1 MGYRISKIVLI
12 KTLLLTLGL
21 GFIVIL
27 SFSILNKVNTQRKP
41 DVTAENWQQ
50 SIPTGS
56 EIARA
61 ASAGASQ
68 LTSNP
73 DLQQS
78 SLNVRVTPP
87 IQSTRLAKPVTVSVK
102 DFGAIGNG
110 IADDTRAI
118 QKAIDAVNESG
129 GGVVFF
135 PSGTYKVTINPG
147 ASQAIKIRPKLT
159 LRGAGYKNTT
169 LVLGEHQG
177 NYNSILAG
185 EKPQTDI
192 SDFEMYDLT
201 IDANSTN
208 NPIRTQSDIPAEGK
222 PRYAL
227 QIFAGRRIR
236 IERCR
241 FTNQNNL
248 NTITLNSNEELVSDA
263 IINNNI
269 FERIGGGNIDYDHS
283 TIYTYGKRIEISN
296 NYFSSRNG
304 AGTNGARTAIEIHG
318 DDHLLKANVI
328 DGFTNGINITGYARS
343 SNNQIVADNVI
354 KEAYTGITIW
364 SYFHRGNTVNPGL
377 ANCIIAN
384 NQITLNI
391 KDWRKLWGDTSS
403 AGIWLEPKSDAP
415 IENFNILNNEIT
427 FTNYADRGTVKDN
440 LANGINLWR
449 YSSPNVATKN
459 IRILG
464 NKIKNSMAAGIYISM
479 PIEKG
484 EISQNTILN
493 PGQSKGSFHDDYRA
507 AMIVDGKF
515 NDVKINENLLVDNQR
530 INTMKGGIIWFG
542 DCEAKCEV
550 RGNSL
555 NIASGA
561 VLEIFRS
568 KSPRSRILDRVSGTL
583 HDRVKSIPL
592 Y

>member
-1 MGYRISKIVLI
+1 MGYRLSKMLII

-21 GFIVIL
+21 ISLAFLLLIGF
-27 SFSILNKVNTQRKP
+27 NKLKTQRQP
-41 DVTAENWQQ
+41 DITSGNGQQ
-50 SIPTGS
+50 SIPIGD
-56 EIARA
+56 EITLAT
-61 ASAGASQ
+61 SAQSTQ
-68 LTSNP
+68 LKGNP
-73 DLQQS
+73 HLQQS
-78 SLNVRVTPP
+78 SVNIRVTPP
-87 IQSTRLAKPVTVSVK
+87 IESTEGKTVTVSVK
-102 DFGAIGNG
+102 DFGAMGNG
-110 IADDTRAI
+110 IADDTTAI
-118 QKAIDAVNESG
+118 QKAIDAVTRSG

-135 PSGTYKVTINPG
+135 PSGTYKVSLNPATSHAITIG
-147 ASQAIKIRPKLT
+147 PKLT
-159 LRGAGYKNTT
+159 FRGEGHKNTT
-169 LVLGEHQG
+169 IALGDRQG
-177 NYNSILAG
+177 NYNSIIAG
-185 EKPQTDI
+185 EQPKAEI
-192 SDFEMYDLT
+192 SDFAMYDLT

-208 NPIRTQSDIPAEGK
+208 NPISAKADIPGEGK

-227 QIFAGRRIR
+227 QIFSGRRIR
-236 IERCR
+236 IERCK
-241 FTNQNNL
+241 FKNQNNL

-263 IINNNI
+263 IIKNNI
-269 FERIGGGNIDYDHS
+269 FETIGGGNIDYDHS
-283 TIYTYGKRIEISN
+283 TIYTYGKRIEIVN
-296 NYFSSRNG
+296 NYFSTRHG

-318 DDHLLKANVI
+318 DDHLVKGNVI

-343 SNNQIVADNVI
+343 SNNQIVTDNVI

-377 ANCIIAN
+377 TNCIIAN

-415 IENFNILNNEIT
+415 IENLNIFNNEII

-440 LANGINLWR
+440 LGNGINLWR
-449 YSSPNVATKN
+449 HSSPNALAKN

-464 NKIKNSMAAGIYISM
+464 NKIENSMAAGIYISM
-479 PIEKG
+479 RIENG

-493 PGQSKGSFHDDYRA
+493 PGQSKGSFHGDYKA
-507 AMIVDGKF
+507 AMIIDGKF

-561 VLEIFRS
+561 VLEMFRS